1 MKSGKIFINYRRD
14 DSRADAGRLYDRLHA
29 RYPARI
35 FRDVGSLEPGIEWRE
50 AIEKVLSDSDA
61 CIVVIGKNWL
71 TITDATG
78 RRRLDD
84 PRDVVRLELQKALS
98 SGMRVFPL
106 LVGGAKMPAE
116 EDLPPDLQSLAR
128 RNALEVSEQD
138 WNEDFDKLVAA
149 IEKSL
154 GWSAPAPAARSGSRK
169 MFVIGG
175 AVAALL
181 VIGVVAA
188 LVLSPGGTKPS
199 PPPGPAPG
207 GKTVIATSTNAPG
220 ETVPPDGQGKPVNNP
235 PPQTNVPQQPPVIP
249 AAAAPDTARQAQAEA
264 RAARARAQPPP
275 FSRES
280 VKAPEAQA
288 APVAPT
294 AAAVVP
300 VRRPTSVDNA
310 QDALAAGRLVLPHGD
325 SALHWALQAQQAGEP
340 GAADIMQRTNTA
352 ILNTMQALTKQKRFD
367 EALSFVNAYADYY
380 PSDAAMQRTFQ
391 QIRDGI
397 RQAQLGDPV
406 NLQVLHRHGIDYRT
420 ARCEGW
426 LAIDPMGNVSYA
438 CDPKFVHDAR
448 CDRATFPS
456 GSFTY
461 KTGPDPEQL
470 HFSTSSGNFDFFAPQ
485 PTVAIAV
492 RALTAAGAR
501 IQQK

>member
-1 MKSGKIFINYRRD
+1 MKPGKIFINYRRD

-71 TITDATG
+71 TITDASG
-78 RRRLDD
+78 HRRLDD

-106 LVGGAKMPAE
+106 LVGGARMPAE

-154 GWSAPAPAARSGSRK
+154 GWSAPAPARSGSK
-169 MFVIGG
+169 KTVFAIGG

-181 VIGVVAA
+181 IIGVVIA
-188 LVLSPGGTKPS
+188 LMSGSGDRKTD
-199 PPPGPAPG
+199 GPAPQVP
-207 GKTVIATSTNAPG
+207 GKTFDPKLDKGPSEVS
-220 ETVPPDGQGKPVNNP
+220 PPDGRGKAENTSPPEANAQQPQNKTPALP
-235 PPQTNVPQQPPVIP
+235 PPEPVRQTRPAPAAERVQPPSDRVKAP
-249 AAAAPDTARQAQAEA
+249 DPEVTPLVPNAAAA
-264 RAARARAQPPP
+264 
-275 FSRES
+275 
-280 VKAPEAQA
+280 
-288 APVAPT
+288 
-294 AAAVVP
+294 VP
-300 VRRPTSVDNA
+300 VHRPTPVENA
-310 QDALAAGRLVLPHGD
+310 QDALAAGRLVLPRND
-325 SALHWALQAQQAGEP
+325 SALHWALQAQQTGEP
-340 GAADIMQRTNTA
+340 GAADVMQRTNTA
-352 ILNTMQALTKQKRFD
+352 ILNQMKELTNQKRFD
-367 EALSFVNAYADYY
+367 EALSFVNAYAEYY
-380 PSDAAMQRTFQ
+380 PADPAMQRTFQ

-397 RQAQLGDPV
+397 RQAQTGGPV
-406 NLQVLHRHGIDYRT
+406 TLQVLHRHGIDYRT

-470 HFSTSSGNFDFFAPQ
+470 HFSTTSGNFDFFAPQ
-485 PTVAIAV
+485 PTVATAV
-492 RALTAAGAR
+492 RALSASGAR
-501 IQQK
+501 IQPK

>member
-1 MKSGKIFINYRRD
+1 MKPGKIFINYRRD

-71 TITDATG
+71 TMTDASG

-154 GWSAPAPAARSGSRK
+154 GWSAPSPAKSGSRK
-169 MFVIGG
+169 TVFAIGG

-181 VIGVVAA
+181 IIGVV
-188 LVLSPGGTKPS
+188 
-199 PPPGPAPG
+199 
-207 GKTVIATSTNAPG
+207 VIALMSGGDAKKDGPIG
-220 ETVPPDGQGKPVNNP
+220 QKHPPDGTVIDKGIKGPGDVVQPDVPLRAANASPPDGSVASVQPPQAATAAP
-235 PPQTNVPQQPPVIP
+235 PPAEPVRQTRPAVVAQRAQLPLDKVKTPEPEVAPAVPN
-249 AAAAPDTARQAQAEA
+249 AAAA
-264 RAARARAQPPP
+264 
-275 FSRES
+275 
-280 VKAPEAQA
+280 
-288 APVAPT
+288 
-294 AAAVVP
+294 VP
-300 VRRPTSVDNA
+300 VHRTTPVENA
-310 QDALAAGRLVLPHGD
+310 QDALAAGRLVLPSND

-340 GAADIMQRTNTA
+340 GAADVMQRTNTA
-352 ILNTMQALTKQKRFD
+352 ILNQMKELTNQKRFD
-367 EALSFVNAYADYY
+367 EALSFVNAYAEYY
-380 PSDAAMQRTFQ
+380 PADPAMQRTFQ

-397 RQAQLGDPV
+397 RQAQTGGPV
-406 NLQVLHRHGIDYRT
+406 TLQVLHRHGIDYRT

-470 HFSTSSGNFDFFAPQ
+470 HFSTTSGNFDFFAPQ
-485 PTVAIAV
+485 PTVSTAV
-492 RALTAAGAR
+492 RALSAAGAR
-501 IQQK
+501 IQPK